1 MFSSQKMPINQNNPN
16 ISTTTQI
23 LNISNNKEKNL
34 SLFSKNINFEYRVFG
49 NDITNIA
56 LTAFE
61 KGNIVPNKS
70 ILKAINLIRS
80 NIKNKERSRE
90 KSLIKNRK
98 HSSLR
103 NTKNKK
109 DVKRRPNWKIRM
121 GEDFERKKSRLE
133 RKKNDTNKNKL
144 IIMNSK
150 TNSTNSIS
158 ENENNINISE
168 FNIDNNRLNNS
179 FFYKKEEKSK
189 NEFISKITEV
199 NINIDQENIPLRYQN
214 HQILKKNSKVR
225 EINSKY
231 DLQYVKEY
239 QEEIIEYL
247 LSLEQEKRIN
257 PNYMKEQK
265 DINDKMR
272 IILIDWLI
280 EVHLKFKLLPETLF
294 LTINFIDRYLQ
305 KNQTTRDKLQL
316 IAVSSLLIAC
326 KYEEIYPPEI
336 SSFVY
341 ITDNAYKKE
350 DILNYELKILS
361 SLDYDVTY
369 PTPFRYL
376 EILIVKL
383 GLVDDEIFFYKM
395 QYLLELSLSKLVF
408 YNYTYLELVISCCLF
423 LFEND
428 YNMTQNIIICFEL
441 NNKQEKLNKI
451 KNCIYEIKKI
461 LEYISENKSAF
472 KGLRQKF
479 AMEKFGCISKIQFL

>member
-1 MFSSQKMPINQNNPN
+1 
-16 ISTTTQI
+16 
-23 LNISNNKEKNL
+23 
-34 SLFSKNINFEYRVFG
+34 
-49 NDITNIA
+49 
-56 LTAFE
+56 
-61 KGNIVPNKS
+61 
-70 ILKAINLIRS
+70 
-80 NIKNKERSRE
+80 
-90 KSLIKNRK
+90 
-98 HSSLR
+98 
-103 NTKNKK
+103 
-109 DVKRRPNWKIRM
+109 
-121 GEDFERKKSRLE
+121 
-133 RKKNDTNKNKL
+133 
-144 IIMNSK
+144 
-150 TNSTNSIS
+150 
-158 ENENNINISE
+158 
-168 FNIDNNRLNNS
+168 
-179 FFYKKEEKSK
+179 
-189 NEFISKITEV
+189 
-199 NINIDQENIPLRYQN
+199 
-214 HQILKKNSKVR
+214 
-225 EINSKY
+225 
-231 DLQYVKEY
+231 VKEY

-247 LSLEQEKRIN
+247 LTLEHEKRIN

-265 DINDKMR
+265 DINEKMR